1 VHGGSCRLG
10 KRPVEVLDFAVLSTG
25 LAAWWSFLALL
36 GEEVDMVE
44 LRLVAA
50 EAVVVVVD
58 IAAVVVDI
66 VVELL
71 L

>member
-1 VHGGSCRLG
+1 
-10 KRPVEVLDFAVLSTG
+10 VLSTG